1 MLAERIMPGEEGGP
15 RQDTGR
21 PSPAVTAL
29 LVLVGLGLWAGVVR
43 ACLLLV
49 VQRGIC
55 RELAVA
61 LPEPAR
67 WLFGLAWWDWFGG
80 YWWVVVLGLF
90 ALAPVAAWLT
100 YWTRHR
106 FRSRLAGCAWC
117 ALFLLP
123 PLLLLEMAAQ
133 GLAAAE
139 GAVLHGLRAD
149 SDDPANYLAP
159 GGRGLR
165 WSLKLREIRRG
176 LTGPEGEVVVIE
188 TTGAWRVVPGL
199 REGERPPLRRGRL
212 TDGQLTLLAQELATL
227 QFLPLCR
234 AEEGTPALPDPPP
247 NQDLLRIEFGESHLT
262 LEGVRRQQLQQVQEL
277 RPWEAD
283 LRARFVPLVLVLD
296 DLVRAGGTD

>member
-1 MLAERIMPGEEGGP
+1 MPAERIMSGEEGGP

-21 PSPAVTAL
+21 PAPAVTAL
-29 LVLVGLGLWAGVVR
+29 LILVGLGLWAGVVR
-43 ACLLLV
+43 ACLLLL

-67 WLFGLAWWDWFGG
+67 WLFRLPWWDWFGS
-80 YWWVVVLGLF
+80 YWWVVMLGLLVLTPAA
-90 ALAPVAAWLT
+90 ALLT

-106 FRSRLAGCAWC
+106 LRSPLAGWVWC

-123 PLLLLEMAAQ
+123 PLLLLELAAQ
-133 GLAAAE
+133 GLAAAD

-149 SDDPANYLAP
+149 SDDPANYLVP

-165 WSLKLREIRRG
+165 RPLKLREIRRG
-176 LTGPEGEVVVIE
+176 PIGPEGEIVVIE
-188 TTGAWRVVPGL
+188 TTGEWRVVPGL
-199 REGERPPLRRGRL
+199 REDDRPPLRRGRL
-212 TDGQLTLLAQELATL
+212 TAGQLALLAEELATL
-227 QFLPLCR
+227 KFLSLCR

-277 RPWEAD
+277 QPWEAD
-283 LRARFVPLVLVLD
+283 LRAHFVPLVLILD